1 VNAVGWAEP
10 HGTVHK
16 EHGGPKVKQFGK
28 FVFVKLAGAMNET
41 FFRECFLVF
50 MQLGIFE

>member
-1 VNAVGWAEP
+1 MNPIGWAQP
-10 HGTVHK
+10 HGTVHQ
-16 EHGGPKVKQFGK
+16 EHGGTQVKQLREL
-28 FVFVKLAGAMNET
+28 VFVKLAGAMNET